1 VRLDAERKWTLD
13 LGASVRRHGPGWSAM
28 MDRREVRTAVGQVM
42 NVEARGLAEI
52 RRMSPPRAQAIVE
65 ALDLA
70 TFYLHNCQQ
79 NLKLLDHQYPPVT
92 RVHRFINRF
101 FGIPIDA
108 DTGPAKFP
116 EVLAQKLMDTVTA
129 LLDEALEPAL
139 YSLNSRR
146 FVSGAHIAEPERHWA
161 FTIDGDPDRRIYL
174 TENFFNPPTA
184 DFEGRL
190 INHFD
195 QRAHARATTLI
206 HELTH
211 IVSNT
216 ADVAYLNSTSPFSDL
231 IEVQT
236 QAGRDLQDWLRNVQ
250 ENAYSISTPVGQL
263 FKSSDAWGATG
274 SDLGTEPEDDY
285 IRQQILATTGGVDLS
300 NARGIFKTN
309 LTRRFNTQMDN
320 ADSLTL
326 LITTLGRQLDPV
338 PSIAE
343 ATP

>member
-1 VRLDAERKWTLD
+1 
-13 LGASVRRHGPGWSAM
+13 

-52 RRMSPPRAQAIVE
+52 RRVSPPRAQAIVE

-274 SDLGTEPEDDY
+274 SDPPPP
-285 IRQQILATTGGVDLS
+285 S
-300 NARGIFKTN
+300 
-309 LTRRFNTQMDN
+309 
-320 ADSLTL
+320 L